1 MSDTYRILKAF
12 DFYQAG
18 QEMNADDV
26 AEQTK
31 RGNMADLIRNGYIAK
46 ISQPVMPEELPDY
59 EAMSYRDLQQ
69 AAKSAGVKATGKR
82 EDIIKALKDG
92 DN

>member
-1 MSDTYRILKAF
+1 MYRVLRAF
-12 DFYQAG
+12 DRYLPG
-18 QEMNADDV
+18 QEMSADDV

-31 RGNMADLIRNGYIAK
+31 RGNMADLIRNGYITK

-69 AAKSAGVKATGKR
+69 AAKNAGVKATGKR
-82 EDIIKALKDG
+82 EDITKALKDG